1 MQARDW
7 QCAKKPEL
15 PRGWMKQHSVVLGA
29 FLLLQ
34 TATARLMEVELGRV
48 HMTLKVGEDKV
59 LYKPKEG
66 VMSASYPVY
75 EFDRQEWDKAV
86 GHAVDGTVIAYEELS
101 SSTSTSKVDDS
112 LPHPEGGF
120 KHPYYKCHITKVTKP
135 DLSKTKKG

>member
-1 MQARDW
+1 
-7 QCAKKPEL
+7 
-15 PRGWMKQHSVVLGA
+15 MKQHSVVLGA